1 MSEETKT
8 LPTGPKG
15 KGAAEPPRTCDPAA
29 MEVLNRCREC
39 GIETAFERYQQ
50 QTPQCA
56 FGLSGLC
63 CRICIQGPCR
73 INPKKPGEQRG
84 ICGATDYTIVARN
97 IARMVAGGSSCHSD
111 HGRHQ
116 ALVLKH
122 VAEGKT
128 GDYTIADPAKLRRV
142 AKAIGLKTEGKAD
155 GELAKEVAIAALE
168 DFGRYTDD
176 PCTFLWSYITEGRKA
191 KFTHCNIAPSS
202 IDRAVVE
209 NLHQTAMGMDADPV
223 NIIFGA
229 LKTAL
234 ADYTGMH
241 LATDISDILFG
252 TPEPIVS
259 QANLG
264 VIDPEYVN
272 IATHGHN
279 PTMSS
284 LVVDAARLLA
294 DEAKA
299 VGAKGVNVVG
309 ICCTG
314 NELLSRKGVYMA
326 ANAAAQELAVITGA
340 LDGMIVDV
348 QCIAP
353 ALGPL
358 TRCYHTKLMCTS
370 PIAKV
375 PGSLYFDFRED
386 NAMETA
392 KTMVRVA
399 IGAFRERDKSKIAVP
414 GHKSDVVVGFSLE
427 ALLEI
432 LGKVNPD
439 NPVRVIN
446 EAIEKG
452 ELRGVCLFAGCNN
465 TKQIQD
471 FGHTE
476 IAKEMAKNNVLI
488 LATGCGAVAFG
499 KHGLLHPSAV
509 DKYAG
514 DGLKAFLKRLE
525 KASGLKTGL
534 PLIFHMGSCVDNT
547 RAADLCTMMAKDL
560 GVDIP
565 KVPFAASAPEAMHEK
580 AVAIGS
586 WAVAMGLPVHVG
598 VMPYIEGSQLVYGVA
613 TQIAQD
619 VYGGYFILEPD
630 PAEGAKKILAALDY
644 RTWKLRIHKATA
656 AKFGTTIAAGW

>member
-1 MSEETKT
+1 MPEETLI
-8 LPTGPKG
+8 LPTAPKG
-15 KGAAEPPRTCDPAA
+15 KGANEPPRTCDPAA
-29 MEVLNRCREC
+29 MEVLTRCREC
-39 GIETAFERYQQ
+39 GTETAFERYQQ
-50 QTPQCA
+50 QLPQCA

-84 ICGATDYTIVARN
+84 ICGAADYTIVARN
-97 IARMVAGGSSCHSD
+97 IARLAAGGASCHSD

-116 ALVLKH
+116 AMTLLH
-122 VAEGKT
+122 VAEGKA

-142 AKAIGLKTEGKAD
+142 AKAIGLAVEGKPES
-155 GELAKEVAIAALE
+155 ELAKEVAIAALE
-168 DFGRYTDD
+168 DFGRYTDE
-176 PCTFLWSYITEGRKA
+176 PCTFLWSSITDGRKA
-191 KFTHCNIAPSS
+191 KFTHCNIVPSS

-209 NLHQTAMGMDADPV
+209 ILHQTAMGMDADPV

-229 LKTAL
+229 LKTSL

-252 TPEPIVS
+252 TPEPVVS

-264 VIDPEYVN
+264 VIDPDYVN

-279 PTMSS
+279 PTLSS
-284 LVVDAARLLA
+284 LVVDAAGLLA

-314 NELLSRKGVYMA
+314 NELLMRKGVYMA
-326 ANAAAQELAVITGA
+326 ANTATQELAVITGA
-340 LDGMIVDV
+340 LDGLIVDV

-353 ALGPL
+353 SLGPL
-358 TRCYHTKLMCTS
+358 TKCYHTKLMCTS
-370 PIAKV
+370 PIAKL

-399 IGAFRERDKSKIAVP
+399 IQAYKERDPSKIDVP
-414 GHKSDVVVGFSLE
+414 AHKSDVVAGFSLE
-427 ALLEI
+427 ALMDI

-446 EAIEKG
+446 EAIETG
-452 ELRGVCLFAGCNN
+452 EIRGVCLFAGCNN
-465 TKQIQD
+465 TKQIHD
-471 FGHTE
+471 LGHTE
-476 IAKEMAKNNVLI
+476 IAKELAKNNVLL
-488 LATGCGAVAFG
+488 LATGCGAVAFA
-499 KHGLLHPSAV
+499 KHGLMNPAAV

-514 DGLKAFLKRLE
+514 DGLKGFLKRLE
-525 KASGLKTGL
+525 KASGLATGL

-547 RAADLCTMMAKDL
+547 RAADLWTAMAKDW
-560 GVDIP
+560 GVDVP
-565 KVPFAASAPEAMHEK
+565 KVPFVASAPEAMHEK
-580 AVAIGS
+580 AVSIGS
-586 WAVAMGLPVHVG
+586 WAVAMGIPTHVG

-619 VYGGYFILEPD
+619 VYGGYFIFEPD
-630 PAEGAKKILAALDY
+630 PVQGTRKLLEALDY

-656 AKFGTTIAAGW
+656 AKFGTTVASGW